1 MKHILGSYYP
11 LFLLFV
17 LALIIIE
24 GTWIYRKRRDKF
36 NLKEN
41 LGNTGILIG
50 YVLTKSLTVGYQL
63 AVLGFVSQF
72 AFFHLP
78 LNGWVLALTFIAADF
93 CYYWFHRI
101 SHEIK
106 IFWAFH
112 LIHHSSKWMNFT
124 TAYRLNWFS
133 ALITPYFFIPIV
145 LLGLPPLYVAISFS
159 VNLIFQLFLHTEAVG
174 KIPFVE
180 GIIDTPSAHRVHHGS
195 NPAYIDK
202 NYGGVLMI
210 WDRIFGTY
218 QPETEPVEYGIT
230 TGFVSHNPL
239 VLVFHGFVDFFRGKM
254 DYKG

>member
-17 LALIIIE
+17 LALIIVE
-24 GTWIYRKRRDKF
+24 GTWIYLKRREKF

-41 LGNTGILIG
+41 LGNTGILMG
-50 YVLTKSLTVGYQL
+50 YVVSKSLTVGYQL

-78 LNGWVLALTFIAADF
+78 LNGWVFALTFVAADF

-195 NPAYIDK
+195 NAVYIDK
-202 NYGGVLMI
+202 NYGGVFMI
-210 WDRIFGTY
+210 WDRMFGTY
-218 QPETEPVEYGIT
+218 QAETEPVEYGIT
-230 TGFVSHNPL
+230 TGFVSHNPF